1 MKQLGFLWPLPGSTL
16 GKRWHGLLPYES
28 PHRAVIRRSSGYHTG
43 MDHRNIIL
51 IGPMGSGKSTI
62 GSIIAKRLHREFQD
76 SDQFIEKRTGVDIAR
91 IFDIE
96 GEQGF
101 RDRETSALK
110 ELLAENNRVIATGG
124 GSVLRKENQQLLK
137 QKGYIIFLDTTVRQ
151 QMQRLRRDRK
161 RPLLQ
166 TENPR
171 ERLEALFA
179 ERHPIYSDLADLAV
193 KTDKRMARRLAAD
206 IIKQLPENLK

>member
-1 MKQLGFLWPLPGSTL
+1 MPEGFVNA
-16 GKRWHGLLPYES
+16 GLS
-28 PHRAVIRRSSGYHTG
+28 YHNR
-43 MDHRNIIL
+43 MSHRNIIL

-62 GSIIAKRLHREFQD
+62 GNIIAKRLHREFQD

-101 RDRETSALK
+101 RDRESAALG
-110 ELLAENNRVIATGG
+110 ELLSQNNRVIATGG
-124 GSVLRKENQQLLK
+124 GSILREENQRLLK
-137 QKGYIIFLDTTVRQ
+137 QKGYIVFLDTSVKQ
-151 QMQRLRRDRK
+151 QMQRLARDKK

-166 TENPR
+166 TDNPR
-171 ERLEALFA
+171 ERLQALF
-179 ERHPIYSDLADLAV
+179 EQRRPIYLDLADLAV

-206 IIKQLPENLK
+206 IINQLPDNLK

>member
-1 MKQLGFLWPLPGSTL
+1 
-16 GKRWHGLLPYES
+16 
-28 PHRAVIRRSSGYHTG
+28 

-62 GSIIAKRLHREFQD
+62 GSIIAKRLNREFED
-76 SDQFIEKRTGVDIAR
+76 SDHYIEKRTGVDIAR

-101 RDRETSALK
+101 RERETNALAD
-110 ELLAENNRVIATGG
+110 LLSQHNRVIATGG
-124 GSVLRKENQQLLK
+124 GSVLRKQNQDMLK
-137 QKGYIIFLDTTVRQ
+137 KEGYIVFLDTSVNQ
-151 QMQRLRRDRK
+151 QMQRLARDKK

-171 ERLEALFA
+171 QRLEALFE
-179 ERHPIYSDLADLAV
+179 ERRPIYLELADLAV
-193 KTDKRMARRLAAD
+193 KTDRRMARRLAAD
-206 IIKQLPENLK
+206 IIKQLPESLK

>member
-1 MKQLGFLWPLPGSTL
+1 MN
-16 GKRWHGLLPYES
+16 
-28 PHRAVIRRSSGYHTG
+28 
-43 MDHRNIIL
+43 HRNIIL

-62 GSIIAKRLHREFQD
+62 GSIIAKRLNREFQD
-76 SDQFIEKRTGVDIAR
+76 SDHYIEERTGVDIAR

-101 RDRETSALK
+101 RDRESKALAD
-110 ELLAENNRVIATGG
+110 LLAQNNRVIATGG
-124 GSVLRKENQQLLK
+124 GSVLRKQNQKLLK
-137 QKGYIIFLDTTVRQ
+137 KEGYIVFLDTSVNQ
-151 QMQRLRRDRK
+151 QMQRLERDKK

-171 ERLEALFA
+171 QKLEALFE
-179 ERHPIYSDLADLAV
+179 ERHPIYLELADLAI
-193 KTDKRMARRLAAD
+193 KTDRRVARRLATD